1 MISST
6 LRVLGDKKDF
16 DPVFSSLDVDSALFK
31 DVKGVINNL
40 KNNVI
45 VGERIKFE
53 GIPKYYK
60 KRHDINNAFHVYS
73 AEGMRLIYSITI
85 FRGEKTT
92 FLMELTDHKNY
103 DQRFNY

>member
-1 MISST
+1 MISSI

-16 DPVFSSLDVDSALFK
+16 DPVFSSLDRESAIFK

-60 KRHDINNAFHVYS
+60 KD
-73 AEGMRLIYSITI
+73 TI
-85 FRGEKTT
+85 STMHFMSTCQKE
-92 FLMELTDHKNY
+92 
-103 DQRFNY
+103 